1 MGDNNAPT
9 LSLSTKQLIWGSAL
23 DEEAFFNWLKDIDAV
38 EDVHGKGQTLF
49 VKLKTNRPD
58 DQSLRE
64 LLALFTRYDVQ
75 VGLPQLA
82 QFLTTENECWFKDP
96 EKYWHSKVFP

>member
-38 EDVHGKGQTLF
+38 EDRGGPGCLNK
-49 VKLKTNRPD
+49 NSA
-58 DQSLRE
+58 SLSGTS
-64 LLALFTRYDVQ
+64 A
-75 VGLPQLA
+75 GG
-82 QFLTTENECWFKDP
+82 
-96 EKYWHSKVFP
+96 